1 MRGDVVNAPIPTGL
15 ILSIARATIGP
26 SYFRTQA
33 MTDFV
38 LPETRYAVSGD
49 VSIAYQT
56 MGTGPIDIILVPGVV
71 SHIEFLHELPGYTAF
86 LRRLSNFARVVT
98 FDKRGQGLS
107 DRMSG
112 APSLEQRMD
121 DVRAIMDAIDSRR
134 AVLLGFSEG
143 CPMSVL
149 FAATYPDRVSRL
161 ILVGGFARA
170 ADRMP
175 AEGWEAVSTAFVKNF
190 GSGELMKL
198 VAPSQAGDQKT
209 VAQFAKFE
217 RLSSSPGAFKTI
229 LSLNRQID
237 VTSILPSVLVPT
249 LVLHRQTDARVA
261 VALGRKLAEQIAGAK
276 YIEYPNGD
284 HAFWTS
290 DTETLLGDI
299 EEFVTGHRESTATDL
314 ERVLATVL
322 FTDIV
327 DSTRSA
333 AQMGDQRWRRLL
345 DDHDHLARQMV
356 EKHRGT
362 LVKSTGDG
370 ILATFDGPGRAVRCA
385 LAFGTVAQQIG
396 LPLRA
401 GLHTGE
407 IELRGSD
414 IGGIA
419 VHAAARVMGHSNSNE
434 VLVSRVVTDLVAGA
448 GLNFSERGSYEL
460 KGLPGRW
467 DLFAASA

>member
-1 MRGDVVNAPIPTGL
+1 
-15 ILSIARATIGP
+15 
-26 SYFRTQA
+26 

-38 LPETRYAVSGD
+38 LPETTYALSGD

-56 MGTGPIDIILVPGVV
+56 MGNGPVDIILVPGVV

-134 AVLLGFSEG
+134 AVLFGFSEG

-149 FAATYPDRVSRL
+149 FAATYPDRVSHL
-161 ILVGGFARA
+161 ILIGGFARA
-170 ADRMP
+170 ADRMS
-175 AEGWEAVSTAFVKNF
+175 AEAWEAASTELVKRF
-190 GSGELMKL
+190 GNGEMMKV
-198 VAPSQAGDQKT
+198 VAPSQATDQKT
-209 VAQFAKFE
+209 VVQFAKFE
-217 RLSSSPGAFKTI
+217 RLSSSPGAFRTI

-237 VTSILPSVLVPT
+237 VTSILPAVQVPT

-261 VALGRKLAEQIAGAK
+261 VALGRQLAEQIAGAK

-284 HAFWTS
+284 HAFWTG

-299 EEFVTGHRESTATDL
+299 EEFVTGHRETEKIDL
-314 ERVLATVL
+314 DRVLATVL

-333 AQMGDQRWRRLL
+333 AQMGDQRWRQLL
-345 DDHDHLARQMV
+345 DDHDHLARQMLD
-356 EKHRGT
+356 KHRGT

-385 LAFGTVAQQIG
+385 LAFGTAARQIG

-407 IELRGSD
+407 IELRGRD

-419 VHAAARVMGHSNSNE
+419 VHAAARVMAHSASNE

-448 GLNFSERGSYEL
+448 GLTFSARGSYEL